1 VNAGTIRH
9 EMADGEHSFDYLIAG
24 AGTAGCVLANRLSED
39 PNNKVC
45 LIEAG
50 PKDSHPFIRVPA
62 LVGAA
67 LTLKHLSWGLDTV
80 PQENLN
86 GRRIPIPR
94 GRVLGGSSSVNGMV
108 YFRGHRRDY
117 DDWAAA
123 GNSGW
128 SFAEVL
134 PYFIR
139 SENNEMYGAS
149 PYHGHEGPM
158 HVSDIRNPN
167 PLNAVFADAMRSLQF
182 RHCDDFNGPE
192 PEGYG
197 LRQGAIRDGRRES
210 GVTAFLKPAAKRP
223 NLTVMTGATVARVTI
238 ADMRATGVDLLV
250 DGQPRHVTARREVIL
265 CGGTIGSPQM
275 LLLSGIGDG
284 DALQKVGIGV
294 RHHLPAV
301 GGNYHD
307 HVAANVQMWTT
318 NSQSYGIS
326 LKALPRG
333 AWNVLQ
339 YLAAR
344 EGPFASNVFESQAL
358 LRSSAAL
365 DRPDI
370 QVVFQPARR
379 NQGTFPLPLGHGF
392 VLSIVLLHPKS
403 RGRLMLKSADSR
415 ATPLIDPGLMSAP
428 EDFAPLVRG
437 LTLARR
443 VFAAPAFA
451 PYRATEFLPGTSA
464 KSDAELEDYVR
475 ATAATVHHPA
485 GTCRMGID
493 DNAVVTPEL
502 KVRGIEGLRVAD
514 ASIFPTLMGGNTNAP
529 VVMVAEKAA
538 DMILGKAPPAPLHLS
553 QEYRKRKQWPQST

>member
-1 VNAGTIRH
+1 
-9 EMADGEHSFDYLIAG
+9 MSDGAFDYVIAG

-39 PNNKVC
+39 PSVRVC

-50 PKDSHPFIRVPA
+50 GRDSHPYIHVPA

-67 LTLKHLSWGLDTV
+67 LTLKQLSWGLETV
-80 PQENLN
+80 PQEHLN
-86 GRRIPIPR
+86 GRRIPVPR

-108 YFRGHRRDY
+108 YFRGHAKDY

-123 GNSGW
+123 GNTGW

-134 PYFIR
+134 PYFLR
-139 SENNEMYGAS
+139 SEDNAEYPGS
-149 PYHGHEGPM
+149 PFHGHGGPM
-158 HVSDIRNPN
+158 RVSDIKGPN

-210 GVTAFLKPAAKRP
+210 GVTAFLKPAAGRA
-223 NLTVMTGATVARVTI
+223 NLTVMTNAPIGRVVI
-238 ADMRATGVDLLV
+238 ENRVATGVEVLA
-250 DGQPRHVTARREVIL
+250 DGGTKRIEAQREVIL
-265 CGGTIGSPQM
+265 CGGAVGSPQM

-284 DALQKVGIGV
+284 AALAKLGIAV
-294 RHHLPAV
+294 QHHLPAV
-301 GGNYHD
+301 GKNYHD

-318 NSQSYGIS
+318 NAQSYGIS

-339 YLAAR
+339 YLVAR
-344 EGPFASNVFESQAL
+344 QGPFASNVFESHAV
-358 LRSSAAL
+358 LRSTAGL

-379 NQGTFPLPLGHGF
+379 NQNLFPLPIGHGF
-392 VLSIVLLHPKS
+392 AISIVLLHPKS
-403 RGRLMLKSADSR
+403 RGRLTLKSADPR
-415 ATPLIDPGLMSAP
+415 ALPLIDPALLSAP
-428 EDFAPLVRG
+428 DDIAPLVRG
-437 LTLARR
+437 LKLARR
-443 VFAAPAFA
+443 ILAAPAFA
-451 PYRATEFLPGTSA
+451 PYRATEFLPGGA
-464 KSDAELEDYVR
+464 IAGDEQWNDYVR

-485 GTCRMGID
+485 GSCRMGSD
-493 DNAVVTPEL
+493 DDAVVTPEL
-502 KVRGIEGLRVAD
+502 KVRGVERLRVAD

-529 VVMVAEKAA
+529 VVMAAEKAA
-538 DMILGKAPPAPLHLS
+538 DMILGKTPPAPLHLL
-553 QEYRKRKQWPQST
+553 P